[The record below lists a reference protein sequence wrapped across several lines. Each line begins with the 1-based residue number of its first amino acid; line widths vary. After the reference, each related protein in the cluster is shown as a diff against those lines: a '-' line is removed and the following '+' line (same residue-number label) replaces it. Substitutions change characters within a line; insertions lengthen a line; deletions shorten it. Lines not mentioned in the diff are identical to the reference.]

1 MFQNKT
7 LFYLIVLLSSLAILD
22 SCKSRSAVSCPS
34 YWDGDKKQQE
44 TRGTNMEKDADGNMV
59 PKDALPT
66 KSPVKKD
73 VSTGLVSKKKD
84 RRMNAGYYRGKKR
97 K

>member
-1 MFQNKT
+1 MNIRK
-7 LFYLIVLLSSLAILD
+7 LLYLVLILIGIIFCSQ
-22 SCKSRSAVSCPS
+22 SCKSKSSVSCPS
-34 YWDGDKKQQE
+34 YWDGDAKQQE
-44 TRGTNMEKDADGNMV
+44 TRGTNMEKDADGNVV
-59 PKDALPT
+59 PKDALPS

-73 VSTGLVSKKKD
+73 LNTGLVSKKKD